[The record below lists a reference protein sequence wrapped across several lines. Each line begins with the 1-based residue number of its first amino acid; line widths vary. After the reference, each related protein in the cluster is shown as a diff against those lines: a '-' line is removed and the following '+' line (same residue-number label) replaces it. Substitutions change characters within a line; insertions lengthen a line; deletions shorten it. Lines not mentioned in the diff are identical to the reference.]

1 MLFRLDLISW
11 AAHDD
16 SMSMETPGG
25 CSCFDRIDVFLLC
38 FFLSLRFIFHGY
50 SSSLPRVN
58 INLLLPLFVTCSSP
72 DIRTIFTPYMALT
85 LRAFHLSFT
94 LEELHSKCQLSI
106 LWPIVRTSPTRQAIQ
121 LEVTSLRQSDTISR
135 HGGFRADLAILKFTG
150 SAKRNSQAAD
160 SME

>member
-1 MLFRLDLISW
+1 
-11 AAHDD
+11 
-16 SMSMETPGG
+16 MSMETPGG

-50 SSSLPRVN
+50 SSSLSRVN
-58 INLLLPLFVTCSSP
+58 INLLLRVFVTCSSP
-72 DIRTIFTPYMALT
+72 EIHTIFTPYML
-85 LRAFHLSFT
+85 LIFYLSFT
-94 LEELHSKCQLSI
+94 FRKLYAKCQLSI
-106 LWPIVRTSPTRQAIQ
+106 LWPIVRTSPTRDAIQ

-135 HGGFRADLAILKFTG
+135 GCGFRADLAILKFTG